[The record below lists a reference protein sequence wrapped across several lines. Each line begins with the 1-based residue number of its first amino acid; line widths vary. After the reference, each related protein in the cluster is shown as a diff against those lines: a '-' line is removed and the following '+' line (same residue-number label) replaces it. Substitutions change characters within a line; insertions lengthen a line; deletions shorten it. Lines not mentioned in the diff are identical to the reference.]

1 MPLGIWQ
8 EAAKA
13 LEPASPPSAVLEL
26 EQGPTSAAAGVGAAE
41 LESPGPSLL
50 VGSPSPPVAIKEG
63 EKKPNLTA
71 FPPKLV
77 AEQLTVMDAEL
88 FRKVVP
94 SQCLG
99 STWGKRN
106 KPGNEHLAPTVQA
119 TVDHFRRVVSLV
131 VTTCLGDPSMAAQDR
146 ARVVEHWI
154 QVAQECE
161 ILKNFSSLR
170 AVISALQKTSISHLK
185 NTWADVSWRRFV
197 MQLLRLHLGL
207 LPSCLCCLH
216 TRLSS
221 IPARTYVMLF
231 QEEMSWRPQP
241 LSGTLWPLFPE
252 GVDLVDQGRVFI
264 SQAMGPSIWPQKTA
278 TLSVACQGDFWV
290 CVVLKSMVSDIRQFT
305 HSVMILLTC
314 PKGLDGPE
322 PIDFVAPWDGCV
334 IFHSLVL
341 WLCVMGAVN
350 LSCWEL

>member
-77 AEQLTVMDAEL
+77 AEQLTVMDA
-88 FRKVVP
+88 
-94 SQCLG
+94 
-99 STWGKRN
+99 
-106 KPGNEHLAPTVQA
+106 
-119 TVDHFRRVVSLV
+119 
-131 VTTCLGDPSMAAQDR
+131 
-146 ARVVEHWI
+146 
-154 QVAQECE
+154 ECE